1 MTYSSF
7 MTRGQLPVPAAVHA
21 LAMVLLI
28 ASCSMGTETAARE
41 LFDRPGGTSY
51 ATIPPATTS
60 TTISVAPSAT
70 TAPPVGGISPTE
82 QEYLVKAG
90 DSMSKVAGLFGLTMQ
105 AIIEYNQFSHTGHV
119 LHPGDVVRV
128 PPGGT
133 VRFSASTVRPSTV
146 ADPQVGTVTANNV
159 TATNAATSSAGC
171 THTISSGENPSGVAA
186 EYGITYDILQVV
198 NPDRDF
204 STWFLVGASI
214 QVPPGADCP

>member
-1 MTYSSF
+1 MTYSSY

-21 LAMVLLI
+21 LAMALLI

-51 ATIPPATTS
+51 ASLPPATTS
-60 TTISVAPSAT
+60 TTITVPASAT
-70 TAPPVGGISPTE
+70 TAPPIGGVSPTE
-82 QEYLVKAG
+82 QEYLVKVG

-119 LHPGDVVRV
+119 LHPGDIVRV
-128 PPGGT
+128 PPGGK

-146 ADPQVGTVTANNV
+146 ANPQVGTA
-159 TATNAATSSAGC
+159 TATNAATSSVGC

-186 EYGITYDILQVV
+186 EYRITYDILQAV
-198 NPDRDF
+198 NPNRDF
-204 STWFLVGASI
+204 STWFLVGATI
-214 QVPPGADCP
+214 QIPPGADCP

>member
-1 MTYSSF
+1 
-7 MTRGQLPVPAAVHA
+7 MTRGQLPVPAAVYA
-21 LAMVLLI
+21 LTMTLLI
-28 ASCSMGTETAARE
+28 ASCSMGAETAAGE

-60 TTISVAPSAT
+60 TTITVPASAT
-70 TAPPVGGISPTE
+70 TAPPIGGVSPTE

-105 AIIEYNQFSHTGHV
+105 AIIEYNQFSHSGHV
-119 LHPGDVVRV
+119 LHPGDIVRV

-146 ADPQVGTVTANNV
+146 ANPQVGTVTADNV
-159 TATNAATSSAGC
+159 TGTNAATSSVGC
-171 THTISSGENPSGVAA
+171 THTINSGESPSGVAA
-186 EYGITYDILQVV
+186 EYDITYDILQAV

-204 STWFLVGASI
+204 STWFLVGATI
-214 QVPPGADCP
+214 QIPPGADCP